1 MLVLSATATPTTP
14 TYPPSGILIG
24 RGPKNAVPRRCYCGL
39 PALACVQ
46 YIVWYCSS
54 WVIFASYIKWS
65 FCEWWNLSQV
75 HWTSLN
81 YGPLSG
87 TLICPRFPSCPGC
100 SYPRACPGPHH
111 LSSWAVWQLERG
123 AEFQKKCGL
132 GLSASPFLRA
142 GALTIGVFFEGTL
155 LWGLTTSKEPMLNS
169 NGFHIRRHRSAASL
183 INLSVDSCLEVWYT
197 PIVSIWLTGAHPIYS
212 TAIQTSRI
220 LPWNFTLRHGG
231 QEGRGS
237 MGWRLFP
244 DRKWPR
250 SA

>member
-1 MLVLSATATPTTP
+1 MDLSLALWFVPVPQLSWLLISKSLSRSTPPVQQGGLAAWTRC
-14 TYPPSGILIG
+14 GISEEL
-24 RGPKNAVPRRCYCGL
+24 
-39 PALACVQ
+39 
-46 YIVWYCSS
+46 W
-54 WVIFASYIKWS
+54 AS
-65 FCEWWNLSQV
+65 F
-75 HWTSLN
+75 
-81 YGPLSG
+81 
-87 TLICPRFPSCPGC
+87 
-100 SYPRACPGPHH
+100 
-111 LSSWAVWQLERG
+111 
-123 AEFQKKCGL
+123 L

-155 LWGLTTSKEPMLNS
+155 LWGLTTSKEPMLTS
-169 NGFHIRRHRSAASL
+169 NGFHIKRHRPAASL

-231 QEGRGS
+231 QGGRGS